1 MLDVAV
7 VQLGYA
13 GDLTA
18 QQAHN
23 ILIAEPAAVLVDT
36 RTLAEWQFV
45 GVPDLTKSGKEVVF
59 LDWQVYPDMRIRTD
73 FAERLLAKGVSKDQK
88 VLLICRSGVR
98 SRAAAL
104 ALTQAGFNA
113 AYNVSDGFEGSL
125 DALGHRGRD
134 RGWKALGLPWI
145 QQ

>member
-1 MLDVAV
+1 MPDEAV

-13 GDLTA
+13 GDLTS
-18 QQAHN
+18 QQAHT
-23 ILIAEPAAVLVDT
+23 LLFAEPSAVLVDT

-45 GVPDLTKSGKEVVF
+45 GVPDLSQSAKEVVF
-59 LDWQVYPDMRIRTD
+59 LDWQVYPDMRIRND
-73 FAERLLAKGVSKDQK
+73 FAERLLAKGIEKDRK

-104 ALTQAGFNA
+104 ALTKAGYSA
-113 AYNVSDGFEGSL
+113 AYNVSDGFEGPL
-125 DALGHRGRD
+125 DAAGHRGRD
-134 RGWKALGLPWI
+134 KGWKASGLPWI